1 MIEERIGC
9 GPQIGR
15 QIVSDKHAPTN
26 WVDGK
31 ASSFCRMPR
40 MPKRHGLAWELGNVW
55 PITVRIPTMDLS
67 LSDGFYNP

>member
-15 QIVSDKHAPTN
+15 QIVSGEHALAN

-31 ASSFCRMPR
+31 PSSFCICLECPR
-40 MPKRHGLAWELGNVW
+40 DMVVHERWVIFGPK
-55 PITVRIPTMDLS
+55 P
-67 LSDGFYNP
+67 